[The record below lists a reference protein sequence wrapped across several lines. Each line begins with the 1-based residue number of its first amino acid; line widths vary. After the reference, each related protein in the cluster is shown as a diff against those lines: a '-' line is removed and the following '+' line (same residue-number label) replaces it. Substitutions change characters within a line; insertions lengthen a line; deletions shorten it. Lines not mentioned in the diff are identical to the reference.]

1 MTDDPVL
8 SEMLRILETN
18 PDLLPVR
25 IRVIELLADRS
36 RHADALAHCATAL
49 GIDPGNVTVLDLLQ
63 RCTAALASGAGN
75 LSSPQL
81 GAQSGRT
88 PGTPPD
94 SAANEFDGT
103 ATQPGVAMNRPGDI
117 ADRNG
122 IARAEPES
130 TGNRADGTADPSGDG
145 WTANQTGCDGNESRG
160 PVNQPG
166 GAVNQAGGAA
176 NQPGGAGTSAGS
188 GWNGNQATGDGNR
201 SGSPANQGGGAGDRS
216 GNAANQAG
224 AAEPRPSGVADQVGG
239 TGSRVDGGA
248 NQAGGAGNAPD
259 ANGSGAEETTPDP
272 DVAPAQFDWAAAERE
287 VGDIIAP
294 AFVDDTE
301 SGGDGDLVLNE
312 DGEPV
317 VHAEGDV
324 GLFER
329 PSVALADVGGMENVK
344 RQLELSLLGPL
355 RNPELAKAF
364 GTSARG
370 GLLLY
375 GPPGCGKTFIAAA
388 VAGELGANFYPIE
401 IADILDIY
409 TGSSERNLHQVFEV
423 ARRNAPCVLFID
435 EVDALGHKR
444 SQMSGSATMRTVVN
458 QLLTEMDSAT
468 ADNEGVYLLGATNH
482 PWDIDVALRRPGRFD
497 RMILVTLPDRE
508 ARRAILRHHL
518 KDRPVSGIDLGAIAK
533 RTDGFSGADL
543 AHVCTSATQLAMA
556 DSIRTGTVRP
566 VTMRDI
572 DAALAQVKPSAGAWF
587 ESARNVVEFANND
600 GTYDELAKYMR
611 EKKLR

>member
-18 PDLLPVR
+18 PELLPVR

-36 RHADALAHCATAL
+36 RHAEALPHCAAAL
-49 GIDPGNVTVLDLLQ
+49 GNDPGNARVLELLQ
-63 RCTAALASGAGN
+63 RCTAALAAGAGAPPAPQPGQISGAASG
-75 LSSPQL
+75 
-81 GAQSGRT
+81 GAAAETG
-88 PGTPPD
+88 
-94 SAANEFDGT
+94 SAA
-103 ATQPGVAMNRPGDI
+103 
-117 ADRNG
+117 
-122 IARAEPES
+122 S
-130 TGNRADGTADPSGDG
+130 
-145 WTANQTGCDGNESRG
+145 
-160 PVNQPG
+160 QPG
-166 GAVNQAGGAA
+166 GTGNSADGAASRSGGAA
-176 NQPGGAGTSAGS
+176 NSAS
-188 GWNGNQATGDGNR
+188 D
-201 SGSPANQGGGAGDRS
+201 PASRGGGAAS
-216 GNAANQAG
+216 ELNANETG
-224 AAEPRPSGVADQVGG
+224 AAETA
-239 TGSRVDGGA
+239 
-248 NQAGGAGNAPD
+248 
-259 ANGSGAEETTPDP
+259 PDP
-272 DVAPAQFDWAAAERE
+272 DADPPPRFDWAAAERE

-294 AFVDDTE
+294 AFVDD
-301 SGGDGDLVLNE
+301 GPADGELSRNE

-317 VHAEGDV
+317 AHAEGDV

-329 PSVALADVGGMENVK
+329 PSVALADVGGMANVK
-344 RQLELSLLGPL
+344 QQLELSLLGPL
-355 RNPELAKAF
+355 RNPDLAKAF

-468 ADNEGVYLLGATNH
+468 VDNEGVYLLGATNH

-518 KDRPVSGIDLGAIAK
+518 KDRPVSGIDLAAIAK

-572 DAALAQVKPSAGAWF
+572 DTALAQVKPSAGAWF

>member
-8 SEMLRILETN
+8 TEMLSMLQAN
-18 PDLLPVR
+18 PDLLPLRV
-25 IRVIELLADRS
+25 RVIELLAERA

-49 GIDPGNVTVLDLLQ
+49 GQDPGNAAVLELLQ
-63 RCTAALASGAGN
+63 RCTTALATDA
-75 LSSPQL
+75 
-81 GAQSGRT
+81 
-88 PGTPPD
+88 PP
-94 SAANEFDGT
+94 
-103 ATQPGVAMNRPGDI
+103 
-117 ADRNG
+117 
-122 IARAEPES
+122 
-130 TGNRADGTADPSGDG
+130 DPSGPVEDAH
-145 WTANQTGCDGNESRG
+145 TA
-160 PVNQPG
+160 
-166 GAVNQAGGAA
+166 AA
-176 NQPGGAGTSAGS
+176 QSDAA
-188 GWNGNQATGDGNR
+188 AAAR
-201 SGSPANQGGGAGDRS
+201 DRE
-216 GNAANQAG
+216 AAD
-224 AAEPRPSGVADQVGG
+224 EPTR
-239 TGSRVDGGA
+239 
-248 NQAGGAGNAPD
+248 
-259 ANGSGAEETTPDP
+259 
-272 DVAPAQFDWAAAERE
+272 FDWVAAERE

-294 AFVDDTE
+294 AFV
-301 SGGDGDLVLNE
+301 GE
-312 DGEPV
+312 DEASLAVEGEPV
-317 VHAEGDV
+317 VYAEGDV

-329 PSVALADVGGMENVK
+329 PRVSLADVGGMENVK
-344 RQLELSLLGPL
+344 QQLELSLLGPL

-388 VAGELGANFYPIE
+388 IAGELGANFYPIE

-518 KDRPVSGIDLGAIAK
+518 KDRPVTGIDLTAIAK

-543 AHVCTSATQLAMA
+543 AYVCTAATQLAMA

-566 VTMRDI
+566 VAMRDI
-572 DAALAQVKPSAGAWF
+572 EATLSQVRPSAAAWF

-611 EKKLR
+611 EKKFR

>member
-18 PDLLPVR
+18 PELLPVR
-25 IRVIELLADRS
+25 IRVIELLADRL
-36 RHADALAHCATAL
+36 RHTEALTHCATAL
-49 GIDPGNVTVLDLLQ
+49 GMAPGNPAVLDLLQ
-63 RCTAALASGAGN
+63 RCTAALASGA
-75 LSSPQL
+75 PQPS
-81 GAQSGRT
+81 AQSGQTHGASPDRVPEPGATDTRT
-88 PGTPPD
+88 PTDNRAGTTGNQ
-94 SAANEFDGT
+94 SADTTPQRGESADQAGNTAGRPGAAGNDAGGQEVGAESD
-103 ATQPGVAMNRPGDI
+103 ATQPVP
-117 ADRNG
+117 
-122 IARAEPES
+122 
-130 TGNRADGTADPSGDG
+130 
-145 WTANQTGCDGNESRG
+145 
-160 PVNQPG
+160 
-166 GAVNQAGGAA
+166 
-176 NQPGGAGTSAGS
+176 
-188 GWNGNQATGDGNR
+188 
-201 SGSPANQGGGAGDRS
+201 
-216 GNAANQAG
+216 
-224 AAEPRPSGVADQVGG
+224 
-239 TGSRVDGGA
+239 
-248 NQAGGAGNAPD
+248 
-259 ANGSGAEETTPDP
+259 
-272 DVAPAQFDWAAAERE
+272 FDWAAAERE

-294 AFVDDTE
+294 AFV
-301 SGGDGDLVLNE
+301 NE
-312 DGEPV
+312 AEVAGEGELSVNEEGEPV
-317 VHAEGDV
+317 AHAEGDV

-329 PSVALADVGGMENVK
+329 PGVGLADVGGMENVK
-344 RQLELSLLGPL
+344 RQLEVSLLGPL

-388 VAGELGANFYPIE
+388 VAGELGANFYPVE

-409 TGSSERNLHQVFEV
+409 TGSSERNLHQIFEV

-468 ADNEGVYLLGATNH
+468 VDNEGVYLLGATNH

-497 RMILVTLPDRE
+497 RMILVTLPDRP
-508 ARRAILRHHL
+508 ARTAILRRHL
-518 KDRPVSGIDLGAIAK
+518 KDRPVSGIDLAVIAK

-556 DSIRTGTVRP
+556 DSMRTGTVRP

-572 DAALAQVKPSAGAWF
+572 DDALAQVKPSAGAWF

-611 EKKLR
+611 EKKFR

>member
-18 PDLLPVR
+18 PELLPVR
-25 IRVIELLADRS
+25 IRVIELLADRW
-36 RHADALAHCATAL
+36 RHADALAHCAAAL
-49 GIDPGNVTVLDLLQ
+49 GDDPGNATVLALLQ
-63 RCTAALASGAGN
+63 RCTAALATGSDA
-75 LSSPQL
+75 PT
-81 GAQSGRT
+81 APQSGCV
-88 PGTPPD
+88 P
-94 SAANEFDGT
+94 T
-103 ATQPGVAMNRPGDI
+103 ATDGAANRPGGVRNP
-117 ADRNG
+117 ADDAAG
-122 IARAEPES
+122 GPDRA
-130 TGNRADGTADPSGDG
+130 
-145 WTANQTGCDGNESRG
+145 ANSASR
-160 PVNQPG
+160 
-166 GAVNQAGGAA
+166 AGGAA
-176 NQPGGAGTSAGS
+176 HELDTNET
-188 GWNGNQATGDGNR
+188 
-201 SGSPANQGGGAGDRS
+201 
-216 GNAANQAG
+216 
-224 AAEPRPSGVADQVGG
+224 
-239 TGSRVDGGA
+239 
-248 NQAGGAGNAPD
+248 
-259 ANGSGAEETTPDP
+259 GAEETAPDP
-272 DVAPAQFDWAAAERE
+272 DADLPPQFDWAAAERE

-294 AFVDDTE
+294 AFVDD
-301 SGGDGDLVLNE
+301 GRADGELSRRH
-312 DGEPV
+312 DGEPLA
-317 VHAEGDV
+317 HAEGDV

-329 PSVALADVGGMENVK
+329 PSVALADVGGMANVK
-344 RQLELSLLGPL
+344 QQLELSLLGPL
-355 RNPELAKAF
+355 RNPDLAKAF

-468 ADNEGVYLLGATNH
+468 NNNEGVYLLGATNH

-518 KDRPVSGIDLGAIAK
+518 KDRPVSGIDLAAIAK

-572 DAALAQVKPSAGAWF
+572 DTALGQVKPSAGAWF